1 MKKKKNNEKSQN
13 NNLIKETDNQKQLW
27 YFLPKNEKEEIK
39 DIEDINEFNHL
50 LNADLLPQF
59 DETTGEFFWNNND
72 SNWEKLNQ
80 KIKNNEII
88 KNKVIN
94 IEQGSI
100 IPIFKEFG
108 NKDKKEDINEISEK
122 NESNKKKNILKYIEE
137 LNSILDT
144 K

>member
-1 MKKKKNNEKSQN
+1 MFPGILRKV
-13 NNLIKETDNQKQLW
+13 KEIDNQKQLW

-39 DIEDINEFNHL
+39 NKEDINEFNYL

-80 KIKNNEII
+80 KIKNNGFIN
-88 KNKVIN
+88 NKVIN

-100 IPIFKEFG
+100 ITIFKEFR
-108 NKDKKEDINEISEK
+108 NKDKKEDINDISVN
-122 NESNKKKNILKYIEE
+122 NESIQKINILKYIEE
-137 LNSILDT
+137 LSSILDT